1 MINLTA
7 ANTAKS
13 GEHKATITAEYE
25 DNEGTQLTSSDT
37 VRIPVRQSVS
47 LEYSGAALPA
57 KLVQGDSSAV
67 SVVFMN
73 TGKSTI
79 YNCIMQFDVE
89 GVSSGGSILI
99 GTIAAGESKSGTA
112 NLRPDSGILGEVS
125 GALTI
130 SYEDDYGEKYSESV
144 EVSSTVTEKAVAAST
159 DETKENRNPLWWLF
173 LLLGLTVGG
182 AAGAGIPLAII
193 SRKRRLEDEK
203 RL

>member
-1 MINLTA
+1 
-7 ANTAKS
+7 
-13 GEHKATITAEYE
+13 
-25 DNEGTQLTSSDT
+25 
-37 VRIPVRQSVS
+37 
-47 LEYSGAALPA
+47 
-57 KLVQGDSSAV
+57 
-67 SVVFMN
+67 MN

-89 GVSSGGSILI
+89 GISSGGSILI

-125 GALTI
+125 GDLTI
-130 SYEDDYGEKYSESV
+130 SYEDDYGEKYSKSV

-159 DETKENRNPLWWLF
+159 DEAKENRNPLWWLF